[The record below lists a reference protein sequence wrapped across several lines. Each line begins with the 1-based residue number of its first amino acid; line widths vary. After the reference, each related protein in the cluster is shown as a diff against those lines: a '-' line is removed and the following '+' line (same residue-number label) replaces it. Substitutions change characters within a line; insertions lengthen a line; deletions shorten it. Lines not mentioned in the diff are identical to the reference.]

1 MLSKKMEFSL
11 MCFITI
17 FALAFVVRSAMA
29 GDFAVTITGPT
40 LAFYDPDATDVS
52 GTDINEATQS
62 SVHLVIKSAQA
73 LPIAFPTGITLYVE
87 DEAGFPL
94 VASDGVNVDGYIITI
109 EDDTRY
115 SLRTAKVRWLRV
127 DITRETDHATPRAI
141 GRIILI
147 IPTFET
153 PDPTVAE
160 ADAMSREVA
169 HTIIMRGV
177 KPDADRPKVVSI
189 QGLRP
194 SSQSVVSAF
203 QENQIAPEPFDVR
216 IVLTE
221 ARAGLDVSQPG
232 DFVAVEG
239 GRASHLVIGVPFAWF
254 GGSDNTGVRAAA
266 EVNRPFTIRPHPI
279 EGMYAHNGQGPLAGV
294 PGATQAPIDTVPLPS
309 GPDNMYWQY
318 RVTITPDEKT
328 ADFTLKVRV
337 KEFHDGDAPRH
348 YYYPDD
354 VGNKPNGREQLR
366 VDVKGVPLANLK
378 AGYRVI
384 LPKDIVIPAGGY
396 LVVAKDAG
404 GSEVVVPPNSPKVP
418 VATERIPAQM
428 KYNVQEAAALPNLAT
443 ALRNG
448 VVVDVEVGHALVISE
463 VMWGEDLSLDP
474 ASKSQWIELYNAG
487 VAYTTVGDDPLTL
500 DVDER
505 LTLAFYGRYEF
516 DAIPADATGR
526 LPGSVT
532 DRIGTLYADGRSW
545 SPVGKGQGGRTGT
558 GEPTAARGAFVDTT
572 ELVSMYRVKDATGKK
587 AADGQMAGSWK
598 ASVRLSAN
606 FDLTAVGIR
615 HGTPGAA
622 TEATETPA
630 DLAAA
635 QKRIDSTGT
644 IPQAGSIYISEVMF
658 AGGGRVPQWIEIANG
673 SRSEDVNLSGWTLTV
688 DNAAADA
695 DVSVGATA
703 TFTIPDGTTIAPS
716 ERHDPIGVD
725 TPSTILVVT
734 EAGRNSLDDP
744 SAAGQVVNLWEANDI
759 ELILAGVTR
768 RRYTLLSD
776 MAFMITLAPPRPAK
790 TKPPARETAAARAT
804 REVAEKKAA
813 NARKVATDMVGNLG
827 DDGGAAW
834 ALPMRKEGGRSSI
847 IRRHIQLTRGP
858 AAPEDGILMDSWV
871 LASRTSFAQVTR
883 ILAKSYYGAQSDI
896 GTPGFR
902 AGGVLPVELSQFRP
916 ERQKDSG
923 AVVITWSTQSELN
936 NAGFFINRS
945 RQRDG
950 EFKVVNATMILGA
963 GTTSE
968 KQFYTYTD
976 TTAQR
981 DVVYYYQIE
990 DVSLDGN
997 RQTLTR
1003 GIRLERAMWVRL
1015 GKRRCCGVN

>member
-1 MLSKKMEFSL
+1 ME
-11 MCFITI
+11 
-17 FALAFVVRSAMA
+17 ALETTDPRIAVVDSMSTSV
-29 GDFAVTITGPT
+29 FHTITFSEIP
-40 LAFYDPDATDVS
+40 ADP
-52 GTDINEATQS
+52 N
-62 SVHLVIKSAQA
+62 
-73 LPIAFPTGITLYVE
+73 
-87 DEAGFPL
+87 
-94 VASDGVNVDGYIITI
+94 NV
-109 EDDTRY
+109 
-115 SLRTAKVRWLRV
+115 
-127 DITRETDHATPRAI
+127 
-141 GRIILI
+141 
-147 IPTFET
+147 
-153 PDPTVAE
+153 
-160 ADAMSREVA
+160 
-169 HTIIMRGV
+169 
-177 KPDADRPKVVSI
+177 RPKVVSI
-189 QGLRP
+189 QRLRP

-203 QENQIAPEPFDVR
+203 QERQIMPEPFDVR

-221 ARAGLDVSQPG
+221 ARNGIDVSTPG
-232 DFVAVEG
+232 DFVAVTNG
-239 GRASHLVIGVPFAWF
+239 TASHLVVGVPFTMLRTNAT
-254 GGSDNTGVRAAA
+254 DAA
-266 EVNRPFTIRPHPI
+266 TTYRPHPS
-279 EGMYAHNGQGPLAGV
+279 EGMYAHTLAGV
-294 PGATQAPIDTVPLPS
+294 PSGVVGSGNIPAPS
-309 GPDNMYWQY
+309 GPDAKYHQY
-318 RVTITPDEKT
+318 RVTITPDKRT
-328 ADFTLKVRV
+328 ADYTLKISV
-337 KEFHDGDAPRH
+337 KEFNDGGSPFLNIYKPFNVD
-348 YYYPDD
+348 Y
-354 VGNKPNGREQLR
+354 KPNGREQLR

-378 AGYRVI
+378 AGYRVV
-384 LPKDIVIPAGGY
+384 LPKDIVIPSGGY
-396 LVVAKDAG
+396 LVIVKDAG
-404 GSEVVVPPNSPKVP
+404 GSEVVVPPNSPKAP
-418 VATERIPAQM
+418 VATERTPAQLL
-428 KYNVQEAAALPNLAT
+428 YNVQEAGSLPNLAT

-448 VVVDVEVGHALVISE
+448 VVIDVEVGHGLVISE

-474 ASKSQWIELYNAG
+474 SSKSQWIELYNAG
-487 VAYTTVGDDPLTL
+487 AAYTTVGDDPLTL

-516 DAIPADATGR
+516 GAIPAVDAAGR

-532 DRIGTLYADGRSW
+532 DRIGTLYADGRYW

-558 GEPTAARGAFVDTT
+558 GEPTSARGAFVDTT
-572 ELVSMYRVKDATGKK
+572 ELVSMYRVKDAVGNKV
-587 AADGQMAGSWK
+587 ADGQKAASWK

-622 TEATETPA
+622 AEVVETPA

-644 IPQAGSIYISEVMF
+644 IPSVGEIYISEVMF

-673 SRSEDVNLSGWTLTV
+673 SRSEAVNLSGWTLTV

-695 DVSVGATA
+695 DVSIGASA

-716 ERHDPIGVD
+716 ERHDPLGVD
-725 TPSTILVVT
+725 TPSTLLVVT
-734 EAGRNSLDDP
+734 EAGRNNLDGRN
-744 SAAGQVVNLWEANDI
+744 AAGQVVNLWEDNDI
-759 ELILAGVTR
+759 ELILAGVVT

-776 MAFMITLAPPRPAK
+776 TAFMITLAPPKPAK

-804 REVAEKKAA
+804 REAAEKKAA

-847 IRRHIQLTRGP
+847 IRRHVQLTRGP
-858 AAPEDGILMDSWV
+858 AAPEDGTWMDSWV
-871 LASRTSFAQVTR
+871 LASRTSFAQGTR

-902 AGGVLPVELSQFRP
+902 AGGALPVELSHFRP

-936 NAGFFINRS
+936 NAGFFIKRS

-976 TTAQR
+976 TTAQAN
-981 DVVYYYQIE
+981 VVYYYQIE

-997 RQTLTR
+997 RRTLTR
-1003 GIRLERAMWVRL
+1003 GIRLKGHIGAA
-1015 GKRRCCGVN
+1015 GKAAVLWGGLKIVA

>member
-1 MLSKKMEFSL
+1 MKILFHKNKEIKGTLSKKMAFSL
-11 MCFITI
+11 MRLITI
-17 FALAFVVRSAMA
+17 LALAFVVPFAMA
-29 GDFAVTITGPT
+29 ADFAVTITGPT

-52 GTDINEATQS
+52 GTDINETTQS
-62 SVHLVIKSAQA
+62 RVHLVINSAQA

-87 DEAGFPL
+87 DEDGFIL

-109 EDDTRY
+109 EDDTSY
-115 SLRTAKVRWLRV
+115 SLRTAKVRRLRV

-141 GRIILI
+141 GKIILI
-147 IPTFET
+147 IPAFET

-160 ADAMSREVA
+160 ADDMSREVA
-169 HTIIMRGV
+169 HTIIMQGV
-177 KPDADRPKVVSI
+177 ASDADRPKVVSI
-189 QGLRP
+189 QRLRP

-203 QENQIAPEPFDVR
+203 QERQIAPEPFDVR

-221 ARAGLDVSQPG
+221 ARNGIDVSKPG
-232 DFVAVEG
+232 DFVAVTNG
-239 GRASHLVIGVPFAWF
+239 TASHLVIGVPFTMLRTNAT
-254 GGSDNTGVRAAA
+254 DAA
-266 EVNRPFTIRPHPI
+266 TTYRPHPS
-279 EGMYAHNGQGPLAGV
+279 EGMYAHTLAGV
-294 PGATQAPIDTVPLPS
+294 PGATQVPIDTVPVPS
-309 GPDNMYWQY
+309 GPDKMYWQY
-318 RVTITPDEKT
+318 RVTITPYQRT
-328 ADFTLKVRV
+328 ADFTLKISV
-337 KEFHDGDAPRH
+337 KEFSDGGLPVLNIYKPLNVD
-348 YYYPDD
+348 Y
-354 VGNKPNGREQLR
+354 KPNGREQLR

-378 AGYRVI
+378 AGYRVV

-396 LVVAKDAG
+396 LVIVKDAG
-404 GSEVVVPPNSPKVP
+404 GSEVVVPPNSPKAP
-418 VATERIPAQM
+418 VATERTPAQLL
-428 KYNVQEAAALPNLAT
+428 YNVQEAADLPNLAT

-463 VMWGEDLSLDP
+463 VMWGEDVSLDP
-474 ASKSQWIELYNAG
+474 SSKSQWIELYNAG
-487 VAYTTVGDDPLTL
+487 AAYTTVGDDPLTL

-505 LTLAFYGRYEF
+505 LTLAFYGLYEF
-516 DAIPADATGR
+516 GAIPAVDAAGR

-532 DRIGTLYADGRSW
+532 DRIGTLYADGRFW
-545 SPVGKGQGGRTGT
+545 SPIGKGGRTGT
-558 GEPTAARGAFVDTT
+558 GEPTSARGAFVDTT
-572 ELVSMYRVKDATGKK
+572 ELVSMYRVKDAAGNKV
-587 AADGQMAGSWK
+587 ADGQMAASWK

-622 TEATETPA
+622 AEVVETPA
-630 DLAAA
+630 DLVAA

-644 IPQAGSIYISEVMF
+644 IPDVGEIYISEVMF

-695 DVSVGATA
+695 DVSVGASA

-716 ERHDPIGVD
+716 EQHDPIGGN

-734 EAGRNSLDDP
+734 EEGRNNLDDP
-744 SAAGQVVNLWEANDI
+744 AAAGQVVNLWEANDI

-776 MAFMITLAPPRPAK
+776 TAFMITLAPPKPAK

-804 REVAEKKAA
+804 REAAEKKAA
-813 NARKVATDMVGNLG
+813 NVRKVATDVVGNLG

-847 IRRHIQLTRGP
+847 LRRHVQLTRGP
-858 AAPEDGILMDSWV
+858 AAPEDGTLMVSWV
-871 LASRTSFAQVTR
+871 LASRTGFAQGTHIKVS
-883 ILAKSYYGAQSDI
+883 SYYGLPTDV

-902 AGGVLPVELSQFRP
+902 AGGALPVELSHFRP
-916 ERQKDSG
+916 ARDKAG

-936 NAGFFINRS
+936 NAGFFIKRS

-950 EFKVVNATMILGA
+950 EFQVINATMIPGA
-963 GTTSE
+963 GTTGE

-976 TTAQR
+976 TTAQAN
-981 DVVYYYQIE
+981 VVYYYQIE
-990 DVSLDGN
+990 DVSLDGD
-997 RQTLTR
+997 
-1003 GIRLERAMWVRL
+1003 
-1015 GKRRCCGVN
+1015 RRDAYAWYPP